1 MEAAR
6 RRPDDRAGSTGGM
19 LSQGSAKGGFAAVKR
34 QKHARI
40 EESGNDGIAL
50 EHGGAEVS
58 VSAEHAKAFR
68 LPSRHDAEQRAESSR
83 RSQGSNPP
91 CVDRKSG
98 VYETSG
104 SVRVDIGGRRLLK

>member
-19 LSQGSAKGGFAAVKR
+19 LSQGNAKGGFAAVKR

-68 LPSRHDAEQRAESSR
+68 LPSRHDAEQRARSEERRGGKECVSTCRSR
-83 RSQGSNPP
+83 GWP
-91 CVDRKSG
+91 
-98 VYETSG
+98 
-104 SVRVDIGGRRLLK
+104 